1 MGWLKKKEEKPE
13 SNLPEMTDEQ
23 RAYVAQVLIDKMA
36 SEGGYRQTAENY
48 WSDEYLCLKG
58 DQWDTTLAPRDA
70 KKKSKR
76 PNIVLNVSLPTIMNI
91 VDALT
96 ASTPQAD
103 VTGRE
108 KSDKE
113 VALKI
118 SDIISFV
125 FDRNVFDKQWRDI
138 VMQGVH
144 YGPFIGYVP
153 WDPEFMGGAGPNRW
167 VGEIRT
173 LCQKK
178 DEIYFD
184 PAIKDLEEN
193 LQDCRFIH
201 QRYPKNLDYIKDRWE
216 NGKYV
221 TAELLDDED
230 EEAGGQFDYQR
241 ATVICSWHRGVPLYI
256 SEQDKERFKKKATEA
271 KDEYAKTMYEDM
283 ANGTL
288 KGVHCAYTAGNVF
301 LEYVPYVYEDGL
313 YPFAYAVLY
322 QDEKNPYGYGEMR
335 NILSP
340 QIAYN
345 KCAEIEMAAAAVEGL
360 GGGYYDKGS
369 ISKSQMDEINEN
381 SCKAGVWHEVNNKDR
396 MQRKEGTQTPQSL
409 VQYKDFLKIN
419 IDTISQNT
427 AIMQGVSPGANVPY
441 KSVAELGSRADVRN
455 KGKMNILERFMTQF
469 MRLMIS
475 RIAQFYTDEREYRI
489 RGDKSMAI
497 KTLIYDGLRQLLEL
511 GDDETAKQAQ
521 LAGLIQ
527 LFETIRNMD
536 PNTADTF
543 GKFSNQQMKHV
554 WMRDDEN
561 GQKKEEVYIA
571 EFDVKVKI
579 TDERPTSRTYYEN
592 LALEM
597 FKIGAIGPK
606 AFWETIYNG
615 QLPPPDEIT
624 QELKEMQSAKAQEAL
639 AQKTAGNN
647 PVMAQAQ
654 NKQAMK
660 TA

>member
-1 MGWLKKKEEKPE
+1 MGWRKEKKVELDNINPNTE
-13 SNLPEMTDEQ
+13 DEQ
-23 RAYVAQVLIDKMA
+23 AYVSQVILDKSN
-36 SEGGYRQTAENY
+36 SETGFRQDIKTN
-48 WSDEYLCLKG
+48 WSDEYLALKG
-58 DQWDTTLAPRDA
+58 DQWDTSIAPRDSHL
-70 KKKSKR
+70 KSKR
-76 PNIVLNVSLPTIMNI
+76 PNIVLNVCLPTIMNI

-113 VALKI
+113 VALKL
-118 SDIISFV
+118 SDIIAFV

-138 VMQGVH
+138 VMQGVQ

-153 WDPEFMGGAGPNRW
+153 WDGDFMGGAGPNRW
-167 VGEIRT
+167 IGEIRT

-184 PAIKDLEEN
+184 PAIRDLEEN

-201 QRYPKNLDYIKDRWE
+201 QRYPKNLDYIKDKWD

-221 TAELLDDED
+221 TAEQLDDYET
-230 EEAGGQFDYQR
+230 EVSGADYQR
-241 ATVICSWHRGVPLYI
+241 ATIIRSWHRGVPKFI
-256 SEQDKERFKKKATEA
+256 SEKDKESYEKKAKEA
-271 KDEYAKTMYEDM
+271 TDEYAKQMYEDM
-283 ANGTL
+283 AAGTL

-301 LEYVPYVYEDGL
+301 LEYTPYVYEDGL

-335 NILSP
+335 NILNP

-360 GGGYYDKGS
+360 GGGYYDKGT
-369 ISKSQMDEINEN
+369 ISKPQMDEINEN
-381 SCKAGVWHEVNNKDR
+381 SHVAGAWHEVNSKAG
-396 MQRKEGTQTPQSL
+396 MQKKEGTQTPQSL
-409 VQYKDFLKIN
+409 VLFKDFLKTN

-441 KSVAELGSRADVRN
+441 SSVKELGSRADVRN

-469 MRLMIS
+469 MRLMIN

-511 GDDETAKQAQ
+511 GDDEKAKQEQ

-527 LFETIRNMD
+527 LFETIKNMD
-536 PNTADTF
+536 PNATDSF

-554 WMRDDEN
+554 WVRDTEN

-579 TDERPTSRTYYEN
+579 TDERPTSRSYYEQ
-592 LALEM
+592 LALKM
-597 FKIGAIGPK
+597 FEVGAIGPK

-624 QELKEMQSAKAQEAL
+624 QELKEIQSAKAQEAL
-639 AQKTAGNN
+639 AQKTASSN
-647 PVMAQAQ
+647 PVMAQGQ
-654 NKQAMK
+654 NRQAMS
-660 TA
+660 A

>member
-1 MGWLKKKEEKPE
+1 MGWLKKKDDKLKPGAPDMTEEEKE
-13 SNLPEMTDEQ
+13 
-23 RAYVAQVLIDKMA
+23 YVASVLVDKVA
-36 SEGGYRQTAENY
+36 SEGGYRQEAEDH

-58 DQWDTTLAPRDA
+58 DQWDTSLAPRNA
-70 KKKSKR
+70 QKKSKR
-76 PNIVLNVSLPTIMNI
+76 PNVVLNVSLPTVMNI

-96 ASTPQAD
+96 SSTPQAD

-113 VALKI
+113 VALKL

-138 VMQGVH
+138 VMQSVH
-144 YGPFIGYVP
+144 YGPMIGYVP

-167 VGEIRT
+167 IGEIRT

-201 QRYPKNLDYIKDRWE
+201 QRYPKNLEYIKDRWD

-221 TAELLDDED
+221 TAEMLDENEVQDNE
-230 EEAGGQFDYQR
+230 QFDYQR
-241 ATVICSWHRGVPLYI
+241 ATVICSWHRGTPKFI
-256 SEQDKERFKKKATEA
+256 SQKDKERYEKKAAEA
-271 KDEYAKTMYEDM
+271 TDEYAKKMYKDM
-283 ANGTL
+283 ATGTL
-288 KGVHCAYTAGNVF
+288 KGVHCAYTAGTIF
-301 LEYVPYVYEDGL
+301 LEYIPYVYEDGL

-322 QDEKNPYGYGEMR
+322 QDEKNPYGFGEMR
-335 NILSP
+335 NILNP
-340 QIAYN
+340 QIMYN
-345 KCAEIEMAAAAVEGL
+345 KCAEIEMESAAVEGL
-360 GGGYYDKGS
+360 GGGYYDKGT
-369 ISKSQMDEINEN
+369 ISKSQIDEINEN
-381 SCKAGVWHEVNNKDR
+381 SSKAGAWHEVNSKAG
-396 MQRKEGTQTPQSL
+396 MQKKEGTQTPQSL
-409 VQYKDFLKIN
+409 VLFKDFLKTN

-475 RIAQFYTDEREYRI
+475 RISQFYTDEREYRI

-527 LFETIRNMD
+527 LFETIKNMN
-536 PNTADTF
+536 PNAADTF

-554 WMRDDEN
+554 WTRDTEN
-561 GQKKEEVYIA
+561 GEKKEEVYIA

-639 AQKTAGNN
+639 AQKTAGSN
-647 PVMAQAQ
+647 PGMAQVQ